1 MMNANNRILRVCA
14 GLVLGLAVSV
24 VSAEPLNAHSNTK
37 INNAKAKGWST
48 GSISND
54 PALQKDV
61 VNIQKKKNGGCNDV
75 NVGSVQTGKTKA
87 GEKSQKAP
95 KEIVVAT
102 KNVINVC
109 K

>member
-1 MMNANNRILRVCA
+1 MTNANSHILRVCA
-14 GLVLGLAVSV
+14 GLFLGLAVSV
-24 VSAEPLNAHSNTK
+24 TSAEPLNATSNQK
-37 INNAKAKGWST
+37 INSAKAKGWNT
-48 GSISND
+48 GSIATD

-75 NVGSVQTGKTKA
+75 NVGTAQAGKTKA
-87 GEKSQKAP
+87 GEKAP
-95 KEIVVAT
+95 KNIVVAT

>member
-1 MMNANNRILRVCA
+1 MMNANNHVLRLGA
-14 GLVLGLAVSV
+14 GLFLGLAVSV
-24 VSAEPLNAHSNTK
+24 VSAEPLNATSNTK

-48 GSISND
+48 GSIATD

-61 VNIQKKKNGGCNDV
+61 VTIQKKHNGGCNDV
-75 NVGSVQTGKTKA
+75 NVGTAQTGKTKA
-87 GEKSQKAP
+87 GEKPQKGP

>member
-1 MMNANNRILRVCA
+1 MMNANNHILRVCG
-14 GLVLGLAVSV
+14 GLFLSLAVSV
-24 VSAEPLNAHSNTK
+24 VFAEPLNASSNTK

-48 GSISND
+48 GSIATD
-54 PALQKDV
+54 PALQKNV

-75 NVGSVQTGKTKA
+75 NVGTVQAGKTKA
-87 GEKSQKAP
+87 GERAP
-95 KEIVVAT
+95 KNVVVAT

>member
-1 MMNANNRILRVCA
+1 MMNANSHIPRVCV
-14 GLVLGLAVSV
+14 GLFLSLAVSV
-24 VSAEPLNAHSNTK
+24 VFAEPLNASSNQK
-37 INNAKAKGWST
+37 INSAKAKGWNT
-48 GSISND
+48 GSIATD

-75 NVGSVQTGKTKA
+75 NVGTVQTGKTKA
-87 GEKSQKAP
+87 GEKAP
-95 KEIVVAT
+95 KNVVVAT